1 MNSLLGRRVG
11 AAVVIVAGV
20 ISTGAVTLS
29 SHAASATPRDLP
41 PGPVYGVTIDD
52 IANISSVV
60 SAAEAVPYMSTTR
73 VYLDPTEPAS
83 YYKSALQQLAP
94 HTYVMGEILDS
105 SDMKSMTVS
114 AEQTRV
120 SSLLSTL
127 GSTVDVWEVGNEV
140 NGNWT
145 GSYSTGAQ
153 TLVNTYNQV
162 SAAGDRS
169 ALTLYENSWAPNNC
183 GDGTSELT
191 PQQYSSQYVPASVR
205 DGIDYV
211 LLSWYPTQCGGL
223 SGNVPVSTV
232 TAEVQGLHTLYPNAL
247 IGFGELGLP
256 NPTNSSTEAEAES
269 IMAYYYGI
277 AVSEP
282 YYVGGYFWWY
292 WDEDLSLS
300 GMPAA
305 LHNAFGAENAALGT
319 NNDGS
324 VSTTTTTMAP
334 STTTTTTTVAPTTTT
349 TVAPTTTT
357 TTTVAPTTTTV
368 APTTTT
374 TTTVAP
380 TTSTTVAATTT
391 SSRSPEAFST
401 MGSTSW
407 SDGQTKNTWTDQ
419 WNGYGTAQTTAD
431 STLNTYVAALEPEV
445 STSPS
450 QTHSTLLTTQ
460 SSYTSPTFTVRV
472 RTVQQLRQGSPPTP
486 WEVGWVLWDFN
497 PTTDSFYGVILKP
510 NGWEVVK
517 EANGTESFIA
527 TGSARTFPIG
537 NWYKVTVAQS
547 GSQISVSVNGH
558 QLVSANDGSFTTGAI
573 GLYCEDSLAHFGNVK
588 VG

>member
-1 MNSLLGRRVG
+1 MKSLLAIPVG
-11 AAVVIVAGV
+11 AAAVIVAGV

-29 SHAASATPRDLP
+29 THAASATLRDLP

-52 IANISSVV
+52 IANIKSVV
-60 SAAEAVPYMSTTR
+60 SAAEAMPYMSTTR
-73 VYLDPTEPAS
+73 VYLDPSEPAS
-83 YYKSALQQLAP
+83 YYKSALQQVAP
-94 HTYVMGEILDS
+94 HTYIMGEILDS

-114 AEQTRV
+114 AEHTRV

-127 GSTVDVWEVGNEV
+127 RSSVDVWEVGNEV

-153 TLVNTYNQV
+153 MLVNTYNQV
-162 SAAGDRS
+162 AADGDRS
-169 ALTLYENSWAPNNC
+169 ALTLYEDSWAPNNC

-191 PQQYSSQYVPASVR
+191 PQQYSSRYVPASVR
-205 DGIDYV
+205 HGIDYV
-211 LLSWYPTQCGGL
+211 LLSWYPTQCSGL
-223 SGNVPVSTV
+223 SGNVPVSTI
-232 TAEVQGLHTLYPNAL
+232 TAEIQGLHALYPNAL

-256 NPTNSSTEAEAES
+256 RPTNSSTEAKAER

-277 AVSEP
+277 AIKEP
-282 YYVGGYFWWY
+282 YYIGGCFWWY

-305 LHNAFGAENAALGT
+305 LHNAFRAENAALAT
-319 NNDGS
+319 NNDGG

-334 STTTTTTTVAPTTTT
+334 STTTTTTTLAPTTTSTTTTTAPTTTT
-349 TVAPTTTT
+349 I
-357 TTTVAPTTTTV
+357 
-368 APTTTT
+368 
-374 TTTVAP
+374 
-380 TTSTTVAATTT
+380 AAT
-391 SSRSPEAFST
+391 SSSSPEAFST
-401 MGSTSW
+401 MGSTTW

-431 STLNTYVAALEPEV
+431 STLNAYVAALEPEEP
-445 STSPS
+445 TSPS

-460 SSYTSPTFTVRV
+460 SSYTSPTFTVPV
-472 RTVQQLRQGSPPTP
+472 RTVQQVRQGSPPNP

-510 NGWEVVK
+510 NGWELVK

-527 TGSARTFPIG
+527 TGSAPTFPID
-537 NWYKVTVAQS
+537 NWYKITVAQS
-547 GSQISVSVNGH
+547 GPQISVSVDGQ
-558 QLVSANDGSFTTGAI
+558 QLVSAYDGSFTTGAI
-573 GLYCEDSLAHFGNVK
+573 GLYCEDSLATFGDVK

>member
-1 MNSLLGRRVG
+1 MKSFLARRVG
-11 AAVVIVAGV
+11 AAAVIVAGV

-29 SHAASATPRDLP
+29 THAASATPRGLP

-60 SAAEAVPYMSTTR
+60 SAAEAMPYMSTTR
-73 VYLDPTEPAS
+73 VYLDPTEPAN

-94 HTYVMGEILDS
+94 HSYVMGEILDS
-105 SDMKSMTVS
+105 SDMTSITVS
-114 AEQTRV
+114 AEQSRV

-127 GSTVDVWEVGNEV
+127 GSTVDVWEIGNEV

-145 GSYSTGAQ
+145 GPYSTGAQ
-153 TLVNTYNQV
+153 MLVNTYHQV
-162 SAAGDRS
+162 AADGDRS

-191 PQQYSSQYVPASVR
+191 PQQYSSRYVPASVR

-211 LLSWYPTQCGGL
+211 LLSWYPTQCSGL
-223 SGNVPVSTV
+223 SGNVPVSTI

-256 NPTNSSTEAEAES
+256 NRTKSSTEAKAES

-277 AVSEP
+277 AIREP
-282 YYVGGYFWWY
+282 YYIGGYFWWY

-319 NNDGS
+319 NNDGGA
-324 VSTTTTTMAP
+324 STTTTTTVP
-334 STTTTTTTVAPTTTT
+334 STTTTTTTTPAPTTTT

-357 TTTVAPTTTTV
+357 TL
-368 APTTTT
+368 
-374 TTTVAP
+374 
-380 TTSTTVAATTT
+380 ATTPT
-391 SSRSPEAFST
+391 SPNSPDPFST
-401 MGSTSW
+401 MGSTIW

-431 STLNTYVAALEPEV
+431 STLNTKVAALEPEV
-445 STSPS
+445 PTSPS

-460 SSYTSPTFTVRV
+460 STYTSPTFTVPV
-472 RTVQQLRQGSPPTP
+472 RTVQQLRQGSPPNP

-510 NGWEVVK
+510 NGWELVK
-517 EANGTESFIA
+517 EKNGTESFIA
-527 TGSARTFPIG
+527 TGSAPTFPIG
-537 NWYKVTVAQS
+537 TWYAVTVAQS
-547 GSQISVSVNGH
+547 GPQISVSVNGDR
-558 QLVSANDGSFTTGAI
+558 LVSANDGSFTAGAI
-573 GLYCEDSLAHFGNVK
+573 GLYCEDSLAHFGDVI
-588 VG
+588 VR

>member
-1 MNSLLGRRVG
+1 MKSLLAMPAG
-11 AAVVIVAGV
+11 AAAVIVAGV

-29 SHAASATPRDLP
+29 THGASATPRDLP
-41 PGPVYGVTIDD
+41 PGPVFGVTIDD

-60 SAAEAVPYMSTTR
+60 AAAAATPYMSTTR
-73 VYLDPTEPAS
+73 VYLDPTEPAT
-83 YYKSALQQLAP
+83 YYTSALQQLAP
-94 HTYVMGEILDS
+94 RTYVMGEILDS
-105 SDMKSMTVS
+105 SDMKSMTVT
-114 AEQTRV
+114 AEQNRV

-153 TLVNTYNQV
+153 MLVNTYNQIEAV
-162 SAAGDRS
+162 GDRS

-183 GDGTSELT
+183 GDGVSELT

-211 LLSWYPTQCGGL
+211 LLSWYPTQCSGL
-223 SGNVPVSTV
+223 SGNVPVATI
-232 TAEVQGLHTLYPNAL
+232 TAEVQGLHSLYPNAL

-256 NPTNSSTEAEAES
+256 NPTNSSTEPEAGS

-277 AVSEP
+277 AISEP
-282 YYVGGYFWWY
+282 YYIGGYFWWY

-305 LHNAFGAENAALGT
+305 LHNAFRAENAALGT
-319 NNDGS
+319 NNAGGT
-324 VSTTTTTMAP
+324 STT
-334 STTTTTTTVAPTTTT
+334 STTVAPS
-349 TVAPTTTT
+349 PTTTT
-357 TTTVAPTTTTV
+357 TTLAPTTTTVTPTTTTV
-368 APTTTT
+368 APTT
-374 TTTVAP
+374 VAP
-380 TTSTTVAATTT
+380 PGT
-391 SSRSPEAFST
+391 SSSSPEAFST
-401 MGSTSW
+401 MGHTIW

-431 STLNTYVAALEPEV
+431 STVKKYVAALEPEV
-445 STSPS
+445 PTSPS

-460 SSYTSPTFTVRV
+460 SSYTSPTFTVPV
-472 RTVQQLRQGSPPTP
+472 RTVQQLRHGSPPNP
-486 WEVGWVLWDFN
+486 WEVGWVLWDFK
-497 PTTDSFYGVILKP
+497 PTTDSFYGLVLKP
-510 NGWEVVK
+510 NGWELVK
-517 EANGTESFIA
+517 EAKGAESFIA

-537 NWYKVTVAQS
+537 NWYRVTVAQL

-558 QLVSANDGSFTTGAI
+558 QLVSANDGAFTTGAI
-573 GLYCEDSLAHFGNVK
+573 GLYCEDSLAHFGNVT

>member
-1 MNSLLGRRVG
+1 MNSWLAGRVG
-11 AAVVIVAGV
+11 AAAVIVAGA
-20 ISTGAVTLS
+20 ILIGAVTRS
-29 SHAASATPRDLP
+29 THAASATPRDLP
-41 PGPVYGVTIDD
+41 PGPLYGVTIDD

-60 SAAEAVPYMSTTR
+60 SAAETLPHTSTTR

-83 YYKSALQQLAP
+83 YYKSALQELAP
-94 HTYVMGEILDS
+94 HSYVMGEILDS
-105 SDMKSMTVS
+105 SNMKSMTVS

-162 SAAGDRS
+162 AADGGRS
-169 ALTLYENSWAPNNC
+169 ALTLYENSWAPDKC

-211 LLSWYPTQCGGL
+211 LLSWYPTQCSGL
-223 SGNVPVSTV
+223 SGNVPVSTIA
-232 TAEVQGLHTLYPNAL
+232 AEVQGLHTLYPNAL

-256 NPTNSSTEAEAES
+256 NQTNSSTEAEAES

-282 YYVGGYFWWY
+282 YYIGGYFWWY

-319 NNDGS
+319 NNGGG
-324 VSTTTTTMAP
+324 VSTTTTTIAP

-349 TVAPTTTT
+349 TVVPTTTTVVPTTTTAAPTTTT
-357 TTTVAPTTTTV
+357 T

-374 TTTVAP
+374 T
-380 TTSTTVAATTT
+380 VAATPA
-391 SSRSPEAFST
+391 SSSSPEAFST

-407 SDGQTKNTWTDQ
+407 LDGQTKNTWTDQ

-431 STLNTYVAALEPEV
+431 STLNTYVAALEPEA

-450 QTHSTLLTTQ
+450 ETHSTLLTTQ
-460 SSYTSPTFTVRV
+460 SSYTSPTFTVPV
-472 RTVQQLRQGSPPTP
+472 RTVQQLRQGSPPAP

-497 PTTDSFYGVILKP
+497 PATDSFYAVILKP
-510 NGWEVVK
+510 NGWELVK

-527 TGSARTFPIG
+527 TGSARRFPIG
-537 NWYKVTVAQS
+537 NWYKVTIAQS
-547 GSQISVSVNGH
+547 GSHISVSVNGH
-558 QLVSANDGSFTTGAI
+558 RLVSANDGSFTTGAI

-588 VG
+588 VS

>member
-1 MNSLLGRRVG
+1 MS
-11 AAVVIVAGV
+11 
-20 ISTGAVTLS
+20 
-29 SHAASATPRDLP
+29 LP

-60 SAAEAVPYMSTTR
+60 SAAEAMPYMSTTR

-127 GSTVDVWEVGNEV
+127 GSTVDVWEIGNEV

-153 TLVNTYNQV
+153 MLVNTYNQV
-162 SAAGDRS
+162 AADGDRS

-191 PQQYSSQYVPASVR
+191 PQQYSSRYVPASVR

-211 LLSWYPTQCGGL
+211 LLSWYPTQCSGL
-223 SGNVPVSTV
+223 SGNVPVSTI

-256 NPTNSSTEAEAES
+256 NRTKSSTEAKAES

-277 AVSEP
+277 AISEP
-282 YYVGGYFWWY
+282 YYIGGYFWWY

-319 NNDGS
+319 NNDGG
-324 VSTTTTTMAP
+324 VSTTTTTTGTVHDDHDDDP
-334 STTTTTTTVAPTTTT
+334 GPDTTTT
-349 TVAPTTTT
+349 
-357 TTTVAPTTTTV
+357 
-368 APTTTT
+368 
-374 TTTVAP
+374 
-380 TTSTTVAATTT
+380 ATTRLPPWHRRLPRRPPWPPRPPRRWHPRRPRR
-391 SSRSPEAFST
+391 SLQLQPARARPRPSRPWAAPSGRTARPRTRGRIS
-401 MGSTSW
+401 
-407 SDGQTKNTWTDQ
+407 
-419 WNGYGTAQTTAD
+419 GTATARRKRPP
-431 STLNTYVAALEPEV
+431 TR
-445 STSPS
+445 
-450 QTHSTLLTTQ
+450 HSTRMWLRWN
-460 SSYTSPTFTVRV
+460 PKCPRRRHR
-472 RTVQQLRQGSPPTP
+472 RTLR
-486 WEVGWVLWDFN
+486 
-497 PTTDSFYGVILKP
+497 
-510 NGWEVVK
+510 
-517 EANGTESFIA
+517 
-527 TGSARTFPIG
+527 
-537 NWYKVTVAQS
+537 
-547 GSQISVSVNGH
+547 
-558 QLVSANDGSFTTGAI
+558 
-573 GLYCEDSLAHFGNVK
+573 C
-588 VG
+588 

>member
-1 MNSLLGRRVG
+1 MKSLLARRVG
-11 AAVVIVAGV
+11 AAALLVAGV

-29 SHAASATPRDLP
+29 THAASATPRDLP

-60 SAAEAVPYMSTTR
+60 SAAEAIPYMPTTR

-120 SSLLSTL
+120 SNLLSSL

-153 TLVNTYNQV
+153 MLVNTYNQV
-162 SAAGDRS
+162 AADGYRS

-191 PQQYSSQYVPASVR
+191 PQQYSSRYVPASVR
-205 DGIDYV
+205 DGIDYL
-211 LLSWYPTQCGGL
+211 LLSWYPTQCRGL
-223 SGNVPVSTV
+223 SGNVPVSTI
-232 TAEVQGLHTLYPNAL
+232 TAEVQSLHTLYPNAL

-256 NPTNSSTEAEAES
+256 NRTRSSSEAEAES

-277 AVSEP
+277 AISEP
-282 YYVGGYFWWY
+282 YYIGGYFWWY

-305 LHNAFGAENAALGT
+305 LHNAFRAENAALGT
-319 NNDGS
+319 NNDGG
-324 VSTTTTTMAP
+324 VSTTTTTMAPATTTTTTTLAPTTTTTMAP
-334 STTTTTTTVAPTTTT
+334 STTTTTTTLAPTTTT

-357 TTTVAPTTTTV
+357 TVAT
-368 APTTTT
+368 
-374 TTTVAP
+374 
-380 TTSTTVAATTT
+380 TTT
-391 SSRSPEAFST
+391 SSSSPEAFST
-401 MGSTSW
+401 MGSTIW

-419 WNGYGTAQTTAD
+419 WNGYGTAQTTGD
-431 STLNTYVAALEPEV
+431 STLNTYVAALEPKV
-445 STSPS
+445 SMSPS

-460 SSYTSPTFTVRV
+460 SSYTSPTFTVSV
-472 RTVQQLRQGSPPTP
+472 RTVQQLRQGSLPNP

-497 PTTDSFYGVILKP
+497 PTTDSFYGLILKP
-510 NGWEVVK
+510 NGWELVK
-517 EANGTESFIA
+517 EANGTEFFLA
-527 TGSARTFPIG
+527 TGSAQTFPIG
-537 NWYKVTVAQS
+537 NWYNVTVAQS

-558 QLVSANDGSFTTGAI
+558 QLLSAKDTSFTTGAI

>member
-1 MNSLLGRRVG
+1 
-11 AAVVIVAGV
+11 
-20 ISTGAVTLS
+20 
-29 SHAASATPRDLP
+29 
-41 PGPVYGVTIDD
+41 
-52 IANISSVV
+52 
-60 SAAEAVPYMSTTR
+60 
-73 VYLDPTEPAS
+73 
-83 YYKSALQQLAP
+83 
-94 HTYVMGEILDS
+94 MGEILDS

-127 GSTVDVWEVGNEV
+127 GSTVDVWEIGNEV

-153 TLVNTYNQV
+153 MLVNTYNQV
-162 SAAGDRS
+162 AADGYRS

-183 GDGTSELT
+183 GDGMSELT
-191 PQQYSSQYVPASVR
+191 PQQYSSRYVPASVR

-211 LLSWYPTQCGGL
+211 LLSWYPTQCRGL
-223 SGNVPVSTV
+223 SGNVPVSTI
-232 TAEVQGLHTLYPNAL
+232 TAEVQSLHTLYPNAL

-256 NPTNSSTEAEAES
+256 NPTKSSTEAEAES

-277 AVSEP
+277 AISEP
-282 YYVGGYFWWY
+282 YYIGGYFWWY

-305 LHNAFGAENAALGT
+305 LHNAFRAENAALGT
-319 NNDGS
+319 NNDGG

-334 STTTTTTTVAPTTTT
+334 STTTTTTRPWPRDDYDGGTHDYHRGTDDDHDDAPWPRRRLPRWHPRLPRVAPTTTT
-349 TVAPTTTT
+349 TVAT
-357 TTTVAPTTTTV
+357 
-368 APTTTT
+368 
-374 TTTVAP
+374 
-380 TTSTTVAATTT
+380 TTT
-391 SSRSPEAFST
+391 SSSSPEAFST
-401 MGSTSW
+401 MGSTIW

-431 STLNTYVAALEPEV
+431 STLNTYVAALEPKV

-460 SSYTSPTFTVRV
+460 SSYTSPTFTVSV
-472 RTVQQLRQGSPPTP
+472 RTVQQLRQGSPPNP

-497 PTTDSFYGVILKP
+497 PTTDSFYGVVLKP
-510 NGWEVVK
+510 NGWELVK

-527 TGSARTFPIG
+527 TGSAQTFPIG
-537 NWYKVTVAQS
+537 NWYNVTVAQS
-547 GSQISVSVNGH
+547 GSQISVERQRPPAG
-558 QLVSANDGSFTTGAI
+558 I
-573 GLYCEDSLAHFGNVK
+573 GEGRVLHHGRHRPLL
-588 VG
+588 